1 LDKPSLNKYS
11 FNEFANMLYIDQ
23 PISVG
28 FSRGTD
34 NVNSTKAAAPLIW
47 NLLQAFYT
55 KFPEYNSRDFGIF
68 TESYGGHY
76 GPAFAKYILDQN
88 DAIDAGKRKGQKIN
102 MVALGLNNAW
112 MNPYDAYKGMIDF
125 ATANSHKVLMS
136 KDVGK
141 SMTTTLNERCYPALK
156 ECWSTG
162 TNAKCSQATRLCK
175 SGIENRIMR
184 RGSFDVYDVRRAP
197 RTASFPPK
205 TYQKFLRQPFIQT
218 TIGAGKSF
226 SECPT
231 SVQIRFERT
240 GDGTSCISQS

>member
-1 LDKPSLNKYS
+1 
-11 FNEFANMLYIDQ
+11 MLYIDQ

-184 RGSFDVYDVRRAP
+184 RRSFDVYDVRRSP